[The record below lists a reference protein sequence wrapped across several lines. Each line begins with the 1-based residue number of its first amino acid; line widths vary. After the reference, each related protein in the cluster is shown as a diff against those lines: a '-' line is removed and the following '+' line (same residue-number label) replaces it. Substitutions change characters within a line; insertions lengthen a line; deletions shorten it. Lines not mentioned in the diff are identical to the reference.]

1 MYCRCHT
8 MDYAEPILINLRK
21 EGLMFNLNKNL
32 SYLVFLHDPDFFL
45 VTINP
50 VTMPSTDTTILF
62 QEAGDAYMTLTLQV
76 GLLPS
81 VNNFAHFN
89 LLASICLFSFPK
101 LAVNVSLACSIWNPT
116 LYCGFSSN
124 WILLY
129 FPTVRVF
136 VRHRRDISHFS
147 HI

>member
-62 QEAGDAYMTLTLQV
+62 DEAGDAYMTLTLQV

-81 VNNFAHFN
+81 ENDFALFN
-89 LLASICLFSFPK
+89 LLASIC
-101 LAVNVSLACSIWNPT
+101 
-116 LYCGFSSN
+116 
-124 WILLY
+124 
-129 FPTVRVF
+129 
-136 VRHRRDISHFS
+136 
-147 HI
+147 

>member
-1 MYCRCHT
+1 

-50 VTMPSTDTTILF
+50 VTMPSTDTTILPE
-62 QEAGDAYMTLTLQV
+62 EAGDAYMTLTLQV

-89 LLASICLFSFPK
+89 LLASICK
-101 LAVNVSLACSIWNPT
+101 ATTVN
-116 LYCGFSSN
+116 
-124 WILLY
+124 LL
-129 FPTVRVF
+129 
-136 VRHRRDISHFS
+136 
-147 HI
+147 

>member
-1 MYCRCHT
+1 

-62 QEAGDAYMTLTLQV
+62 EEAGDAYMTLTLQV

-89 LLASICLFSFPK
+89 LLASICNGTNSFVVVFSVFSK
-101 LAVNVSLACSIWNPT
+101 LAVNISLACS
-116 LYCGFSSN
+116 
-124 WILLY
+124 
-129 FPTVRVF
+129 V
-136 VRHRRDISHFS
+136 
-147 HI
+147 